1 VTAMV
6 QSGSSLSARAWLA
19 LGTVYIVWGST
30 YLGIALAGETI
41 PPVFAAGL
49 RFLLAGALMGGF
61 VALRR
66 GGLAPFRVRRDE
78 LGSAALVGVLLL
90 GANALLFVAERR
102 IPIGLASLLIASV
115 PLWIVLMRTA
125 TGDRP
130 KRVALVGVATGFA
143 GIAVLVRPTE
153 AASLLGI
160 LLVLGSAFVWATGSF
175 LSSKLPLPEDPFVA
189 TTLEMLAGGA
199 LLLPIGLAFP
209 GAESL
214 DPATWSWRSLVGLVY
229 LVLIGSLVGYTAYV
243 WLLGNLPISTV
254 ATYAYVNPVVA
265 ILLGVIFLDE
275 GVSWQILVGAAVV
288 LVSVALVIRSEAE
301 RVREPFAE

>member
-1 VTAMV
+1 VTAT
-6 QSGSSLSARAWLA
+6 GSSLSARAWLA

-41 PPVFAAGL
+41 PPVFAAGV
-49 RFLLAGALMGGF
+49 RFLLAGALMGAF
-61 VALRR
+61 VLARR
-66 GGLAPFRVRRDE
+66 GRDPFRVGRSE
-78 LGSAALVGVLLL
+78 LASAALVGVLLL

-102 IPIGLASLLIASV
+102 VPIGLASLLIASV
-115 PLWIVLMRTA
+115 PLWIVLMRTV

-130 KRVALVGVATGFA
+130 SRVALAGVGTGFV
-143 GIAVLVRPTE
+143 GIAVLVRPTA

-160 LLVLGSAFVWATGSF
+160 LLVLGSALVWATGSF
-175 LSSKLPLPEDPFVA
+175 ASSKLPLPEDPFVA
-189 TTLEMLAGGA
+189 TTLQMLSGGA
-199 LLLPIGLAFP
+199 LLLPLGLAFP

-214 DPATWSWRSLVGLVY
+214 DPTTWSWRSLVGLTY

-275 GVSWQILVGAAVV
+275 SVSWQILVGAAVV

>member
-1 VTAMV
+1 MTAT
-6 QSGSSLSARAWLA
+6 GSSLSARAWLA

-41 PPVFAAGL
+41 PPVFAAGV
-49 RFLLAGALMGGF
+49 RFLLAGALMGAF
-61 VALRR
+61 VLARR
-66 GGLAPFRVRRDE
+66 GRDPFRVGRSE
-78 LGSAALVGVLLL
+78 LASAALVGVLLL

-102 IPIGLASLLIASV
+102 VPIGLASLLIASV
-115 PLWIVLMRTA
+115 PLWIVLMRTV

-130 KRVALVGVATGFA
+130 SRVALAGVGTGFV
-143 GIAVLVRPTE
+143 GIAVLVRPTA

-160 LLVLGSAFVWATGSF
+160 LLVLGSALVWATGSF
-175 LSSKLPLPEDPFVA
+175 ASSKLPLPEDPFVA
-189 TTLEMLAGGA
+189 TTLQMLSGGA
-199 LLLPIGLAFP
+199 LLLPLGLAFP

-214 DPATWSWRSLVGLVY
+214 DPTTWSWRSLVGLTY

-275 GVSWQILVGAAVV
+275 SVSWQILVGAAVV